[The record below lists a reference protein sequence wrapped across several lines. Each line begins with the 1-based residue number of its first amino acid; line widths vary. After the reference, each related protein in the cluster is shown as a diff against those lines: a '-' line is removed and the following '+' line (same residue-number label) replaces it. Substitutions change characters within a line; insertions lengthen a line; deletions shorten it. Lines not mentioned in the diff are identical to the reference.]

1 MFDNCLTTQREAF
14 LQNTWPNAPFLA
26 PSNYTDIYHQTIL
39 PNWGNGKWDANE
51 KEFMQLFG
59 CPNGENDQIV
69 ECRDPFAR
77 FFNSL
82 NWYCNTRNYWSQADF
97 EAFNYGKV
105 YAFVNEIADCDDMT
119 KAGFH
124 AVTSAKM
131 PGQAWAFRLGPGRLC
146 SLIFPH
152 RAHSKKGRHNQRW
165 IFQKSHPTINIPT
178 PVILN
183 PMGFSGK
190 SLGSQSQN
198 IPGQMSLK
206 KSYKV
211 SYYTWNK
218 S

>member
-1 MFDNCLTTQREAF
+1 MFDNCLTKQREAF
-14 LQNTWPNAPFLA
+14 LQNTWPNAPFVA

-97 EAFNYGKV
+97 EGFNYGKV

-124 AVTSAKM
+124 ADLAVTSAK
-131 PGQAWAFRLGPGRLC
+131 G
-146 SLIFPH
+146 I
-152 RAHSKKGRHNQRW
+152 
-165 IFQKSHPTINIPT
+165 
-178 PVILN
+178 
-183 PMGFSGK
+183 
-190 SLGSQSQN
+190 
-198 IPGQMSLK
+198 
-206 KSYKV
+206 
-211 SYYTWNK
+211 
-218 S
+218 